1 MMKTKTD
8 YKKTDFDYELDDEE
22 AELLQAIDEGDFQS
36 VPNLDE
42 RKKEVQATAK
52 AFSEMKRKSINIRIP
67 EYNLTRIRRQ
77 AEKKGLPYQTLINSI
92 IQQYLEEIDSHE
104 ISKQA

>member
-1 MMKTKTD
+1 MKTKAD

-22 AELLQAIDEGDFQS
+22 AELLQAIDKGDFKVIPYS
-36 VPNLDE
+36 KKE
-42 RKKEVQATAK
+42 RKELQATAK
-52 AFSEMKRKSINIRIP
+52 SFSEMKRKSINIRIP

-92 IQQYLEEIDSHE
+92 LQQYLEKIEQYE
-104 ISKQA
+104 TAEK